1 MPAAWRRPPRPVK
14 RAPGGRFPR
23 PLRRPGAYNG
33 GAGGN
38 IQTLVVIAEPPVFGL
53 LHPADARKKLS
64 ETADRRIVS
73 IKHHRRNIRQDDQTM
88 KRLLNHAL
96 LTLALLGLPA
106 LASAQPAARN
116 PQRRPP
122 AQAKPTPTPA
132 ATPAPVPT
140 VAETP
145 LQPGQRA
152 RFDVTNYRIIAE
164 LDPNQHLL
172 TAGADV
178 TFTPLDNTRSVVFEL
193 NGSLKIESI
202 ERNGRA
208 LTNYV
213 QDQAGLETIGPF
225 VRVDLGEV
233 VAAGQPQTLR
243 FRWAGT
249 LTTPEG
255 GPLLTKRLAFI
266 GDNNGYLF
274 YAARWFPFHEYAADR
289 ATSDITI
296 TVPAGYTVA
305 GASDEAVSE
314 VAGAQFLPPA
324 GDSGARTAPART
336 TAQAGAN
343 LKSYRFVTRQ
353 PSLVGNFAVG
363 RFITRKLSMGGY
375 ELTFHVQ
382 PGSEGFVEPYA
393 QLVGEALQFYTQKYG
408 QPAFGTRYSI
418 VQIDDASL
426 DAYAAPGIQFL
437 SPRFFTPGRQASL
450 DDRLL
455 REVAYQWWGLTVGL
469 KSFDDAWLSQGLA
482 EWSSFAFREGKLSGG
497 QLDTAQRDMLERALM
512 FEQAASIARAPSTLD
527 DQSAAYQAV
536 VFYKGAMVFRM
547 LRETIR
553 PSKFD
558 ELLKR
563 YVTEF
568 RGKNASIDDFEKVA
582 SAVAGENM
590 RFFFA
595 RWVEGTGVP
604 EFSVDYQIIRTR
616 AGKFRARGTIKQ
628 NVENLK
634 MPVELQLR
642 AEGDD
647 AETVVY
653 VADRSEDFDFEVRG
667 KPLEVVIDP
676 NNKVLRA
683 SEELR
688 ISIVARRGL
697 ELFREGQYL
706 EAQRQLE
713 EALKLDKSNSWVYYN
728 LGLIFLEQRN
738 YQQALD
744 NFDAALRGNL
754 RPSWIEAW
762 ARIKRGNAYD
772 GMGDRARAV
781 HEYTRAVESGIDFDG
796 AQRAAKEYLKTPYDP
811 KATTQQ
817 AASGVS
823 E

>member
-1 MPAAWRRPPRPVK
+1 
-14 RAPGGRFPR
+14 
-23 PLRRPGAYNG
+23 
-33 GAGGN
+33 
-38 IQTLVVIAEPPVFGL
+38 
-53 LHPADARKKLS
+53 
-64 ETADRRIVS
+64 
-73 IKHHRRNIRQDDQTM
+73 
-88 KRLLNHAL
+88 
-96 LTLALLGLPA
+96 LALA
-106 LASAQPAARN
+106 LASAAGSVEAQPRGGRAQRPQARPAA
-116 PQRRPP
+116 
-122 AQAKPTPTPA
+122 TPTPA
-132 ATPAPVPT
+132 PSPAPAQT
-140 VAETP
+140 IAETP
-145 LQPGQRA
+145 LAPGQRA
-152 RFDVTNYRIIAE
+152 RFDVNHYRVVAE
-164 LDPNQHLL
+164 LNPAQHLL
-172 TAGADV
+172 TATADV

-193 NGSLKIESI
+193 NGSLKVESV
-202 ERNGRA
+202 ERNGRP
-208 LTNYV
+208 LTNVV

-225 VRVDLGEV
+225 VRIDLGEV
-233 VAAGQPQTLR
+233 VAAGQQQTLR
-243 FRWAGT
+243 FRWSGA
-249 LTTPEG
+249 LVTPEG
-255 GPLLTKRLAFI
+255 GPLLTKRLAYV
-266 GDNNGYLF
+266 GPEMSYLM

-289 ATSDITI
+289 ATSDFTI
-296 TVPAGYTVA
+296 SVPSGYTVA
-305 GASDEAVSE
+305 GMSE
-314 VAGAQFLPPA
+314 EPVAELAGAQFLPP
-324 GDSGARTAPART
+324 SGAAVGGAAPART
-336 TAQAGAN
+336 SSQGPGG
-343 LKSYRFVTRQ
+343 LRSYRFVTRQ
-353 PSLVGNFAVG
+353 PSLVGSFAVG
-363 RFITRKLSMGGY
+363 RFITRTLKIGGY

-382 PGSEGFVEPYA
+382 PGSESFIDSYA

-408 QPAFGTRYSI
+408 PPAFGTRLSV

-450 DDRLL
+450 DERLL

-469 KSFDDAWLSQGLA
+469 KSFDDVWLSQGLA
-482 EWSSFAFREGKLSGG
+482 EWSSFAFRENKLSGG

-553 PSKFD
+553 PGKFD
-558 ELLKR
+558 ELLRR
-563 YVTEF
+563 YASEF
-568 RGKNASIDDFEKVA
+568 RGRNASIDDFEKLA
-582 SAVAGENM
+582 TAVNGENM
-590 RFFFA
+590 RYFFA

-616 AGKFRARGTIKQ
+616 SGKFRARGTVKQ
-628 NVENLK
+628 NVDNLK

-647 AETVVY
+647 ANTVVF
-653 VADRSEDFDFEVRG
+653 VADRSEDFDFEVKG
-667 KPLEVVIDP
+667 KPLEVIIDP
-676 NNKVLRA
+676 NNKVMRS

-744 NFDAALRGNL
+744 NFRAALDGNL
-754 RPSWIEAW
+754 KPTWIEAW

-781 HEYTRAVESGIDFDG
+781 HEYRQAVESGIDFDG
-796 AQRAAKEYLKTPYDP
+796 AQRAAQEYLKTPYDP
-811 KATTQQ
+811 KSTTQQ

-823 E
+823 D

>member
-1 MPAAWRRPPRPVK
+1 
-14 RAPGGRFPR
+14 
-23 PLRRPGAYNG
+23 
-33 GAGGN
+33 
-38 IQTLVVIAEPPVFGL
+38 
-53 LHPADARKKLS
+53 
-64 ETADRRIVS
+64 
-73 IKHHRRNIRQDDQTM
+73 M

-96 LTLALLGLPA
+96 LTVALLGLPA
-106 LASAQPAARN
+106 LAAAQPAARN
-116 PQRRPP
+116 PQKKP
-122 AQAKPTPTPA
+122 AQAKPTPAP
-132 ATPAPVPT
+132 TPAPVQT

-145 LQPGQRA
+145 LAPGQRA
-152 RFDVTNYRIIAE
+152 RFDVNNYRIIAE
-164 LDPNQHLL
+164 LNPAQHLL
-172 TAGADV
+172 TATADV

-193 NGSLKIESI
+193 NGSLKVESA
-202 ERNGRA
+202 ERNGKP
-208 LTNYV
+208 LTNVV

-233 VAAGQPQTLR
+233 VPAGQPQTIR
-243 FRWAGT
+243 FRWSGA
-249 LTTPEG
+249 LVTPEG
-255 GPLLTKRLAFI
+255 GPLLTKRLAYVG
-266 GDNNGYLF
+266 GDLSYLM

-296 TVPAGYTVA
+296 SVPDGYTVA
-305 GASDEAVSE
+305 GFSE
-314 VAGAQFLPPA
+314 EPVQQLSGAQFLPPA
-324 GDSGARTAPART
+324 GETSARTAPAR
-336 TAQAGAN
+336 AGAQTSG
-343 LKSYRFVTRQ
+343 LRSYRFVTRQ
-353 PSLVGNFAVG
+353 PSLVGSFAVG
-363 RFITRKLSMGGY
+363 RFISRTLKIGGY
-375 ELTFHVQ
+375 EITFHVQ

-393 QLVGEALQFYTQKYG
+393 QLAGEALQFYTQKYG
-408 QPAFGTRYSI
+408 PPAFGTRLQF

-455 REVAYQWWGLTVGL
+455 REIAYQWWGLTVGL

-482 EWSSFAFREGKLSGG
+482 EWSSFAFREGRLSGG

-547 LRETIR
+547 LRETMR

-558 ELLKR
+558 VLLKR
-563 YVTEF
+563 YATEF
-568 RGKNASIDDFEKVA
+568 RTKNASIDDFEKLA
-582 SAVAGENM
+582 SAVADENM
-590 RFFFA
+590 RYFFA

-604 EFSVDYQIIRTR
+604 EFTVDYQIIRTR
-616 AGKFRARGTIKQ
+616 SGKFRARGTIKQ
-628 NVENLK
+628 NIENLK

-647 AETVVY
+647 ANTVVY
-653 VADRSEDFDFEVRG
+653 VADRSEDFDFEVKG
-667 KPLEVVIDP
+667 KPLEVVVDP

-744 NFDAALRGNL
+744 NFDAALHGNL

-781 HEYTRAVESGIDFDG
+781 HEYEQAVDSGIDFDG

-811 KATTQQ
+811 KAVTAQT
-817 AASGVS
+817 ASGVS